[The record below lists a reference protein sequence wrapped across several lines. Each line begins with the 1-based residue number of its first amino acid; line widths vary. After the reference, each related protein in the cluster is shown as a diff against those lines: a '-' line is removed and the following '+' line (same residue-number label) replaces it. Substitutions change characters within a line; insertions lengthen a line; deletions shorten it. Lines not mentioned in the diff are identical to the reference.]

1 MTNIGDRIRDRRI
14 KAGLT
19 AEQLARKLEKSRATI
34 YRYESSDAENMPI
47 SVLTPLAKAL
57 GTTPADLMGW
67 EASSAKATIN
77 DNSLE
82 QDLFQ
87 YYTHRPKA
95 VQMEILNRLKD
106 MDITFAKNVSNLLK
120 QSGDINGFM
129 QHTDLDFATV
139 GKFMQGETTR
149 ISSDAAEKV
158 AKFFKV
164 DVVGL
169 YFDELNLLEDSDDIG
184 FITGS
189 ETDKDEEDEFFR
201 TLNYTQ
207 TGFNLGPFF
216 DNIFETP
223 HPSSLVAKCEELC
236 SDKSLDKFIRK
247 FISIEED
254 RYGSGDLDYP
264 RIYEIIAE
272 LIARDP
278 DNFMKKY
285 VQRENQ
291 PAARKI
297 LKTYIKDRF

>member
-67 EASSAKATIN
+67 EAPSAKATIN

-87 YYTHRPKA
+87 YYTHRPKT

-106 MDITFAKNVSNLLK
+106 MDITFAKNVRNLLK
-120 QSGDINGFM
+120 QSGDVNGFM
-129 QHTDLDFATV
+129 QHTDLDFETV
-139 GKFMQGETTR
+139 GKFMQGEPTR

-164 DVVGL
+164 DVVDL
-169 YFDELNLLEDSDDIG
+169 YFDELNNDDTK
-184 FITGS
+184 FITDL
-189 ETDKDEEDEFFR
+189 EINDDDEEEAEIFR

-247 FISIEED
+247 FISIEEELYAVD
-254 RYGSGDLDYP
+254 DLDYP
-264 RIYEIIAE
+264 RIYEIIAD
-272 LIARDP
+272 LIVQDP
-278 DNFMKKY
+278 DGFMKKY
-285 VQRENQ
+285 VQQENQ
-291 PAARKI
+291 AAALKI
-297 LKTYIKDRF
+297 LRSYVKDNFR

>member
-67 EASSAKATIN
+67 EAPSAKATIN

-87 YYTHRPKA
+87 YYTHRPKT

-106 MDITFAKNVSNLLK
+106 MDITFAKNVRNLLK
-120 QSGDINGFM
+120 QSGDVNGFM
-129 QHTDLDFATV
+129 QHTDLDFETV
-139 GKFMQGETTR
+139 GKFMQGEPTR

-164 DVVGL
+164 DVVDL
-169 YFDELNLLEDSDDIG
+169 YFDELNNDDTK
-184 FITGS
+184 FITDL
-189 ETDKDEEDEFFR
+189 EINDDDEEEAEIFR

-223 HPSSLVAKCEELC
+223 PPSSLVAKCEELC

-247 FISIEED
+247 FISIEEELYAVD
-254 RYGSGDLDYP
+254 DLDYP
-264 RIYEIIAE
+264 RIYEIIAD
-272 LIARDP
+272 LIVQDP
-278 DNFMKKY
+278 DGFMKKY
-285 VQRENQ
+285 VQQENQ
-291 PAARKI
+291 AAALKI
-297 LKTYIKDRF
+297 LRSYVKDNFR